1 MRKIS
6 FFALIYI
13 CVGVFCT
20 AVAYGDSATKEILT
34 PDERRWLTQNLPHIV
49 YAVETNYAPFVFIGP
64 NDQPTGL
71 AYDYMLLVESKLGV
85 HFKERRF
92 SSLDTIF
99 SKVRTKEVNIV
110 NAVTATP
117 QRSSFLLFTDSFV
130 SVPNVIIVNKNR
142 QDPMKEKDLPG
153 MKVSLVKSYAVTEY
167 LIKNALVSRADLVSN
182 DLSALLNVS
191 FGSSDAAVVD
201 LATASYLISKNGITN
216 LRVAGKTDFNIQ
228 LSMAA
233 SIDDPVLRTILQKG
247 VAAITDAERQEIHKR
262 WINASSQSIFSDWKF
277 WAVVGGVLF
286 ITLVIAIW
294 NRTLKHQ
301 VTLRTEAEQ
310 KLQILN
316 DELTRH
322 AHELIDISES
332 LNKAQELA
340 HLGNWVWDMQTNTL
354 WWSDE
359 IYRIFGLK
367 PQEFKANYEDFLL
380 RVHPDDRDIVEEA
393 VKHTLAHQ
401 TDYSI
406 VHRIIKKDGTIRRVL
421 EEGKVEYADGK
432 PAKMHGTVQDITE
445 QKEIQEALEESEQK
459 YRNLVEHSMVGI
471 YRSDL
476 SGNILYVNQTFIK
489 MLGLNSPDELIGQK
503 SMLVYNDPREREK
516 LIEKLSA
523 DHFVSNYELELI
535 DHHSNILPVLVSA
548 TLEGETLSGMII
560 NMREIKKSR
569 IEIETLS
576 KVIEQIDDTVAITN
590 KTGVITYV
598 NQAFCDQTGYTREEV
613 IGESVRILKSDHYPN
628 EFYEKL
634 WTTILRG
641 EILRETIINR
651 KKNGDLYY
659 ENKTIT
665 PLKDD
670 NNNIV
675 SFVSTGKDVTS
686 ETLMNQEIQR
696 IATIDKLTGIYNR
709 HKFEELFTFESER
722 SRRFL
727 QPLSLILIDIDHF
740 KLVNDSYGHD
750 VGDEVLKTLTDVIQK
765 NIRKIDIF
773 ARWGGE
779 EFLLLSPNTD
789 LDNIQK
795 LAEKLRSAVESTPFS
810 KVNHITISLGVST
823 FREEDTFS
831 ELFKR
836 VDQGLYHAKEQG
848 RNQVGIIQPYSQF

>member
-1 MRKIS
+1 MRMMRKIS

-13 CVGVFCT
+13 FVGVFCT
-20 AVAYGDSATKEILT
+20 TVAYGDSNTKELLT
-34 PDERRWLTQNLPHIV
+34 PDERRWLTQNKPDIV
-49 YAVETNYAPFVFIGP
+49 YAVETNYAPFVFISS
-64 NDQPTGL
+64 NDQPAGL

-92 SSLDTIF
+92 SSLDDIF
-99 SKVRTKEVNIV
+99 IKVRSKEIDIV
-110 NAVTATP
+110 NAVTSTP
-117 QRSSFLLFTDSFV
+117 KRSGFLLFTDSFI
-130 SVPNVIIVNKNR
+130 SIPNVIVVNKNR
-142 QDPMKEKDLPG
+142 QGWMQEKDLAG
-153 MKVSLVKSYAVTEY
+153 HRVSLVKSYAVTEH
-167 LIKNALVSRADLVSN
+167 LLNRGLGITPDLASN
-182 DLSALLNVS
+182 DLEALLNVS
-191 FGSSDAAVVD
+191 FGRSDAAVLD

-216 LRVAGKTDFNIQ
+216 LRVAGETDFDIR

-233 SIDDPVLRTILQKG
+233 SIDEPVLRTILQKG
-247 VAAITDAERQEIHKR
+247 VDAITDAERQEIRNR
-262 WINASSQSIFSDWKF
+262 WINASSRSIFSDWKF

-286 ITLVIAIW
+286 ITLIIAIW

-301 VTLRTEAEQ
+301 VNLRMKAEQ
-310 KLQILN
+310 KLQIIN
-316 DELTRH
+316 AELTRQ
-322 AHELIDISES
+322 AHEFIDISES

-340 HLGNWVWDMQTNTL
+340 HLGNWAWDIKANIL

-380 RVHPDDRDIVEEA
+380 RVHPDDRDMVQEA
-393 VKHTLAHQ
+393 VNHTLAHQ
-401 TDYSI
+401 VNYKI
-406 VHRIIKKDGTIRRVL
+406 IHRLIRMDGIERRVL
-421 EEGKVEYADGK
+421 EEGYVEYEDGK

-445 QKEIQEALEESEQK
+445 QKEAEEALEKSEQK
-459 YRNLVEHSMVGI
+459 YRNLVENAMVGI

-489 MLGLNSPDELIGQK
+489 MLGFDSPDELIGQK
-503 SMLVYNDPREREK
+503 SMMIYNDPKEREG
-516 LIEKLSA
+516 LIEKLSE

-535 DHHSNILPVLVSA
+535 DHHSDILPVLVSA
-548 TLEGETLSGMII
+548 TLDGDTLSGMII

-569 IEIETLS
+569 REIETLS
-576 KVIEQIDDTVAITN
+576 KVAEQIDDTVTITN

-598 NQAFCDQTGYTREEV
+598 NQAFCDHTGYTREEV
-613 IGESVRILKSDHYPN
+613 IGQSFRILKSDHYGN

-641 EILRETIINR
+641 DIFRETIINR

-659 ENKTIT
+659 EDKTIS

-675 SFVSTGKDVTS
+675 SFVSTGKDVTI
-686 ETLMNQEIQR
+686 ETLMNQEIQH

-709 HKFEELFTFESER
+709 HKFEELFTLESER
-722 SRRFL
+722 SRRFS
-727 QPLSLILIDIDHF
+727 QPLSLILLDIDHF
-740 KLVNDSYGHD
+740 KLVNDTYGHD
-750 VGDEVLKTLTDVIQK
+750 IGDEVLKILTDVVQE

-779 EFLLLSPNTD
+779 EFLVLSPSTN
-789 LDNIQK
+789 LENIQK
-795 LAEKLRSAVESTPFS
+795 LAEKLRSAVENAPFP
-810 KVNHITISLGVST
+810 KVNHITISLGIST
-823 FREEDTFS
+823 FSEEDTFK

-836 VDQGLYHAKEQG
+836 VDHGLYYAKEHG
-848 RNQVGIIQPYSQF
+848 RNQVGVI